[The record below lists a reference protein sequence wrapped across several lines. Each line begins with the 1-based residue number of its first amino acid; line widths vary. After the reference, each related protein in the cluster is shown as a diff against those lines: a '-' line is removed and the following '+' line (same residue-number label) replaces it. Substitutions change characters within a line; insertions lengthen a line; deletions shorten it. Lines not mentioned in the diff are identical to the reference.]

1 MNVSLR
7 SYGWSKHFESRFV
20 ALGRDD
26 LEPGRVVQKQRGHL
40 KVWTAEGVVDA
51 RAAGRRY
58 HVAGEGGLLPI
69 VGDWVALRRAAGSE
83 AAVVEE
89 ILERRNQLSR
99 KVAGARA
106 VEQVV
111 AANVDLVLL
120 VMGLDGDY
128 NLRRLERLLV
138 MAEDSGA
145 RAAVVLNK
153 ADLCGDLEAR
163 LGEARA
169 LCAGRSLVAI
179 SALAGELDALELL
192 LEPGE
197 TAVLIGSSGVG
208 KSTLI
213 NRLRGNDEL
222 PTRAVREHDSRG
234 RHTTTHRELFRLP
247 NGALIIDNPG
257 IREIQLWQSEGALAT
272 VFEEIEQ
279 LSAGCRFA
287 DCSHDTEPGCAVQA
301 AIAAGELDA
310 SRLDSLRR
318 LEAEAEALERRK
330 DVRAQREYE
339 RKLHKLYRSV
349 QKEKRGRRS

>member
-1 MNVSLR
+1 MKTSLR
-7 SYGWSKHFESRFV
+7 SYGWSNYFESRFV

-26 LEPGRVVQKQRGHL
+26 LLPGRVVQNQRGHL
-40 KVWTAEGVVDA
+40 KIQTADRVVDA
-51 RAAGRRY
+51 RVAGRRY
-58 HVAGEGGLLPI
+58 HAAGRGGLVPI
-69 VGDWVALRRAAGSE
+69 VGDWVAVRRAASSR

-138 MAEDSGA
+138 MAEESGA

-153 ADLCGDLEAR
+153 ADLCSDLDAR

-169 LCAGRSLVAI
+169 LCAGRSIVAI
-179 SALAGELDALELL
+179 SALDGELGALELL
-192 LEPGE
+192 LEPGD

-213 NRLRGNDEL
+213 NRLRGGEEL
-222 PTRAVREHDSRG
+222 RTRAVRAHDSRG
-234 RHTTTHRELFRLP
+234 RHTTTHRELFELP

-272 VFEEIEQ
+272 VFDEIEQ
-279 LSAGCRFA
+279 LSTGCRFA
-287 DCSHDTEPGCAVQA
+287 DCSHDTEPGCAVRA
-301 AIAAGELDA
+301 AIDTGQLDR
-310 SRLDSLRR
+310 SRLDNLRR
-318 LEAEAEALERRK
+318 LAAEAEALERRK
-330 DVRAQREYE
+330 DVRAQREHE
-339 RKLHKLYRSV
+339 RKLHKFYRSV
-349 QKEKRGRRS
+349 QKEKRNRRS

>member
-1 MNVSLR
+1 MNDSLR
-7 SYGWSKHFESRFV
+7 SYGWSRYFESRFI

-26 LEPGRVVQKQRGHL
+26 LVPGRVVQNQRGHL
-40 KVWTAEGVVDA
+40 KVRTAGGVVDA
-51 RAAGRRY
+51 SAAGRHY
-58 HVAGEGGLLPI
+58 HAAGGGGLLPI
-69 VGDWVALRRAAGSE
+69 VGDWVAVRRAAGSN
-83 AAVVEE
+83 AVVEE
-89 ILERRNQLSR
+89 VLERRNQLSR

-138 MAEDSGA
+138 MAEESGA

-153 ADLCGDLEAR
+153 ADLCGNLDAR
-163 LGEARA
+163 LGEARS
-169 LCAGRSLVAI
+169 LCAGRPIVAI
-179 SALAGELDALELL
+179 SALAGELEALELL
-192 LEPGE
+192 LEPGD

-213 NRLRGNDEL
+213 NRLRGDDEL
-222 PTRAVREHDSRG
+222 PTQAVRKRDSRG

-272 VFEEIEQ
+272 VFDEIER
-279 LSAGCRFA
+279 LSTGCRFA
-287 DCSHDTEPGCAVQA
+287 DCTHDTEPGCAVRA
-301 AIAAGELDA
+301 AIDAGQLDP
-310 SRLDSLRR
+310 SRLDNLRR

-330 DVRAQREYE
+330 DVRAQREHE
-339 RKLHKLYRSV
+339 RRLHRFYRSV
-349 QKEKRGRRS
+349 LKEKRNRRT